1 LEFKKMAVKQGS
13 TAAGKV
19 TFNKVEIA
27 RREYLRLIREYEK
40 TNGHYLQRAPT
51 LKTVNGGG
59 KSGHSAAQ
67 KLAIFPVLITDAG
80 VDQRLGGCAHHIA
93 CIRQGALA
101 RQGQSV
107 DARVIY

>member
-1 LEFKKMAVKQGS
+1 L
-13 TAAGKV
+13 
-19 TFNKVEIA
+19 ND
-27 RREYLRLIREYEK
+27 LILVFFVVGFVFIFLI
-40 TNGHYLQRAPT
+40 NFLF
-51 LKTVNGGG
+51 VNGGG

>member
-1 LEFKKMAVKQGS
+1 MKRILHFIMIGSFAMAISACSRPPVPEGDL
-13 TAAGKV
+13 T
-19 TFNKVEIA
+19 
-27 RREYLRLIREYEK
+27 
-40 TNGHYLQRAPT
+40 PP
-51 LKTVNGGG
+51 VNGGG